1 MVHDSAETNKKTA
14 CMILI
19 DMEEGDL
26 QMEISAKFKKVC
38 SIFCCLLLSTLL
50 MALFGC
56 ADKKSEAAD
65 LMAEGSYQEA
75 LEIYSGLEQDEEVE
89 KAMSECRYLLFL
101 DYLKQEG
108 GATYTA
114 PDKSYTVSVGKSG
127 ENGLQCTYS
136 FKTEESIYA
145 SMGQTL
151 VVAVAYG
158 DSDATLNA
166 SAEMNILNGKTKEKA
181 TGKLNLLDYTE
192 GEQIEWDSISSETI
206 DIHGNPNTVEPSLL
220 SNNAEM
226 IKRAVNGLESI
237 AKKSGTEVTMADFG
251 FANL

>member
-1 MVHDSAETNKKTA
+1 
-14 CMILI
+14 
-19 DMEEGDL
+19 
-26 QMEISAKFKKVC
+26 MEITAKFKKCAV
-38 SIFCCLLLSTLL
+38 FFFCLLLGALLMTLL
-50 MALFGC
+50 GC
-56 ADKKSEAAD
+56 TDKKSEAAD
-65 LMAEGSYQEA
+65 LMAEGSYREA
-75 LEIYSGLEQDEEVE
+75 LEIYSDLEQDEEVE
-89 KAMSECRYLLFL
+89 NAMSECRYFLFL

-136 FKTEESIYA
+136 LKTEDSIYA

-151 VVAVAYG
+151 VMAITHG
-158 DSDATLNA
+158 GGDATLNA

-192 GEQIEWDSISSETI
+192 GKQVEWDSISSETI
-206 DIHGNPNTVEPSLL
+206 DIHGNPSTVEPSLL
-220 SNNAEM
+220 ANNAEM

-251 FANL
+251 FVNL